1 MKCKGLLAG
10 IALGFAAAYLLKDQL
25 KSPFISSDKALQLVK
40 KEFRKKGPIEGS
52 WIYTVPED
60 YSIHDSNHKVYK
72 TGITRTTEGA
82 LEQFEAIVH
91 AQTGLLLEVNK
102 VS

>member
-1 MKCKGLLAG
+1 MKCKGLIAG
-10 IALGFAAAYLLKDQL
+10 IGLGFAAAYLLKDQL

-40 KEFRKKGPIEGS
+40 QEFKKKGPIEGS

-60 YSIHDSNHKVYK
+60 YSIHESSHKVYK
-72 TGITRTTEGA
+72 TGITRTIEGS
-82 LEQFEAIVH
+82 LEQYEAIVH
-91 AQTGLLLEVNK
+91 AGTGLLLEVNK

>member
-1 MKCKGLLAG
+1 MKLTGLIAG
-10 IALGFAAAYLLKDQL
+10 IGIGFGAAYLLRDQL

-40 KEFRKKGPIEGS
+40 QEFRKKGPIEGS
-52 WIYTVPED
+52 WIFTVPED
-60 YSIHDSNHKVYK
+60 YSINDFNHKVYK
-72 TGITRTTEGA
+72 TGITRTIEGA